1 MVSSGFF
8 FLPNTK
14 ECELI
19 SSGPFERN
27 WRGIIIALLVIAAM
41 CSLIIAT
48 ALLITPSTLS
58 GTIKGTPLTLT
69 DILYNTLLSPIETIE
84 WMDDNQIVLRAINS
98 IRIVNT
104 SSLPITSYLY
114 TKDDILGRQGHINQF
129 IFSHDSSYIAISYDN
144 KRSGNA
150 MTYLIYSI
158 QSETFASVGPE
169 GMGDELLQQFVWNPA
184 SNDFRR
190 T

>member
-1 MVSSGFF
+1 MYSE
-8 FLPNTK
+8 LNL
-14 ECELI
+14 EELI

-48 ALLITPSTLS
+48 ALLITPCELSPSYLQLTLCLRNEVPQALRTSEIARVTTLS

-114 TKDDILGRQGHINQF
+114 TKDDILV
-129 IFSHDSSYIAISYDN
+129 
-144 KRSGNA
+144 GN
-150 MTYLIYSI
+150 MVLEI
-158 QSETFASVGPE
+158 
-169 GMGDELLQQFVWNPA
+169 GDL
-184 SNDFRR
+184 
-190 T
+190 